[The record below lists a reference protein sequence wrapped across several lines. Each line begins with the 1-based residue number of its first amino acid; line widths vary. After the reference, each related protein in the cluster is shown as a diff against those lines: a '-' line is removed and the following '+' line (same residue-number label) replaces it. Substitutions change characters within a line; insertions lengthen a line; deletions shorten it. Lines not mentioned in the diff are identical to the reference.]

1 MANSGMGG
9 KYDVEVD
16 RESAYE
22 ILMQV
27 AQEARLAQEEKA
39 RLAEEAKEAEKQA
52 KEAEKAA
59 EKRAKE
65 AAKEE
70 AARLK
75 AEEKAEAA
83 RLKAIQKEE
92 EAKRKAEE
100 KEEKA
105 RKKKIEQLATSAA
118 KSMTT
123 SVVNNTLKRKT
134 DKNASVAE
142 KALTAAYN
150 NAIGNVGRQATNSLV
165 RGLLG
170 TLLK

>member
-1 MANSGMGG
+1 
-9 KYDVEVD
+9 
-16 RESAYE
+16 
-22 ILMQV
+22 MQV
-27 AQEARLAQEEKA
+27 AAEAEAAQEEKA
-39 RLAEEAKEAEKQA
+39 RLAQEAKEAEKRA
-52 KEAEKAA
+52 KEAEKEA
-59 EKRAKE
+59 EKRAKA

-83 RLKAIQKEE
+83 RIKARQKEEAARLKAI
-92 EAKRKAEE
+92 E

-105 RKKKIEQLATSAA
+105 KKKKIEQIATNAA

-123 SVVNNTLKRKT
+123 SLLNNTVKRKA
-134 DKNASVAE
+134 DKDRSVAE
-142 KALTAAYN
+142 KALTSAYN
-150 NAIGNVGRQATNSLV
+150 SAVGNIGRQATSSLV